1 VEAGAALRARSAV
14 ELGAVVRRTLTEP
27 GLLTDLAKRMRE
39 IRRPGAARVITLALL
54 ERLADSPAAR
64 P

>member
-1 VEAGAALRARSAV
+1 V